1 MMHVNQTAVTQ
12 KPRSTFVMLIAL
24 GILGAATQSTIRADE
39 VSFNRDIRPLLSNT
53 CFRCHGF
60 DEATRESGLRLD
72 TAEGAASVLD
82 LQNPDASEL
91 WQRITSADPETVMPP
106 PDQAHQLKEDD
117 KQLIR
122 RWIESGAKYEQHWAF
137 TPIGKPDPPAETE
150 GHPAW
155 QANVIDRFLLQAMV
169 SRGLAPQPEADRET
183 LIRRVAFTLTGLPP
197 TLQQVDAFL
206 YDESPNAYE
215 KMVDRYLQSPHYGEE
230 MARHWLDVARY
241 GDTHGLHLDNVRT
254 IWPYRDWVVGAFNQ
268 NQPFDQ
274 FTIEQLAGDR
284 LENPTQSQLIATGFN
299 RCNVT
304 TSEGGA
310 IVDEFLFRYAVERA
324 TTTYQAWMGL
334 TGGCAVCHDHKYDP
348 ISAKEFYSLY
358 SFFYSAADPAMDGNR
373 NDTPPFISLPTPAQ
387 EIELSE
393 LKSIANYAAK
403 RVADTAA
410 TAAASWDQWY
420 EESNGSVADLW
431 LDDRLPTGASQNN
444 TSRNAEQWVAGDD
457 VAAPV
462 GLRALRMSY
471 GDMHDQTISGGV
483 VPRVIPETAELEVWG
498 HIDRLHPPAAIVLEL
513 STTLAGKKGTYR
525 YAWGDVV
532 SLGRG
537 NFDNPSNVR
546 VGDLPVPGAWT
557 KLVVPADSFAIDPG
571 AIVDSFK
578 LSQFGGVVMWDGI
591 GVRGSKLAATDPRS
605 SLANWI
611 AFGKGRDQP
620 GIAQPVAAALKTP
633 PAEGE
638 TLSDEVM
645 NQIREEFVRHIS
657 RDVPAEVERARADAD
672 RTAVNVLILEDSIP
686 GTMIFGELPTPRQAH
701 VMTRGQY
708 DAPAEAVEPATP
720 AFLPPLELAES
731 QKRLGRLDLAKWLVR
746 EDHPLTA
753 RVSVNRFW
761 QQIFGMGLV
770 ETADDFGMQG
780 SPPSHPELLDYI
792 AADFIQSDW
801 NVKQLIR
808 SFVTSAAFR
817 QSSQCTTEKLQADSA
832 NRFLSRGPR
841 IRLDAEQIRDASLAA
856 SGLINLK
863 IGGEGFW
870 GYQPPG
876 IWEPVGY
883 GNSNTRYY
891 LRDFGDNIYRRSLYS
906 FIKRTA
912 PPPFMSNFDAPNRE
926 LFCTRRERSNTPLQA
941 LQLMN
946 DVQHVEAARSLA
958 QQVLRLA
965 GSEPRE
971 RIDRMFRL
979 VAARYPDET
988 EQDELTAVLNRF
1000 LQRYANDA
1008 DAASKLITMGQSE
1021 PLTTVDA
1028 RELAAYTLLAN
1039 LILNLDESVTR
1050 N

>member
-1 MMHVNQTAVTQ
+1 MMHVSQNAFRQR
-12 KPRSTFVMLIAL
+12 PRTLVVMLIAVV
-24 GILGAATQSTIRADE
+24 ILGAADRSATLADE
-39 VSFNRDIRPLLSNT
+39 ISFNRDIRPLLSNV

-72 TAEGAASVLD
+72 TAEGAGSVLD
-82 LQNPDASEL
+82 LENPDASAL
-91 WQRITSADPETVMPP
+91 WQRITSTDPETVMPP
-106 PDQAHQLKEDD
+106 PAETHQLSDDD

-137 TPIGKPDPPAETE
+137 TPIAKPDPPSAAE
-150 GHPAW
+150 GNPAW
-155 QANVIDRFLLQAMV
+155 QKNPIDRFLLQVMT
-169 SRGLAPQPEADRET
+169 SRGLTPQPEADRET
-183 LIRRVAFTLTGLPP
+183 LVRRVAFTLTGLPP
-197 TLQQVDAFL
+197 TLQQVDTFL
-206 YDESPNAYE
+206 YDESPDAYE
-215 KMVDRYLQSPHYGEE
+215 AMVDRFLQSPHYGEE

-254 IWPYRDWVVGAFNQ
+254 IWPYRDWVVNAFNQ

-284 LENPTQSQLIATGFN
+284 LDNPTQSQLVATGFN

-324 TTTYQAWMGL
+324 STTYQAWMGL

-373 NDTPPFISLPTPAQ
+373 NDTPPFISLPTPEQ
-387 EIELSE
+387 EIELKH
-393 LKSIANYAAK
+393 LKAIEIAAAK
-403 RVADTAA
+403 RLGESS
-410 TAAASWDQWY
+410 TAAASQWEQWY
-420 EESNGSVADLW
+420 QESAGPVVDLW
-431 LDDRLPTGASQNN
+431 LDDMLPVGASQNN

-471 GDMHDQTISGGV
+471 GDMHDQTISGGI
-483 VPRVIPETAELEVWG
+483 VPRVIPESAELEVWV
-498 HIDRLHPPAAIVLEL
+498 HVDQLHPPAAIVMEL
-513 STTLAGKKGTYR
+513 STTLADKKGTYR
-525 YAWGDVV
+525 YAWGQVE

-537 NFDNPSNVR
+537 KFDNKNNVR
-546 VGDLPVPGAWT
+546 VGDLPRSGAWA
-557 KLVVPADSFAIDPG
+557 KLIVPADSVAIEPG
-571 AIVDSFK
+571 TIVDSIK
-578 LSQFGGVVMWDGI
+578 LSQFGGVVMWDGL
-591 GVRGSKLAATDPRS
+591 GVRGSKPAATDPRS

-611 AFGKGRDQP
+611 AYGKGRDQP

-638 TLSDEVM
+638 SIPDEVM
-645 NQIREEFVRHIS
+645 NQIRAEFVRHIA
-657 RDVPAEVERARADAD
+657 RDVPADVERAAADFNRAM
-672 RTAVNVLILEDSIP
+672 VNVRLLQDSIP
-686 GTMIFGELPTPRQAH
+686 GTMIFGELPSPRQAH

-708 DAPAEAVEPATP
+708 DAPAETVEPATP
-720 AFLPPLELAES
+720 AFLPPLELAEG
-731 QKRLGRLDLAKWLVR
+731 QTRLGRLDLAKWLVR

-753 RVSVNRFW
+753 RVTVNRFW
-761 QQIFGMGLV
+761 QQIFGIGLV

-780 SPPSHPELLDYI
+780 ASPSHPELLDFI
-792 AADFIQSDW
+792 AADFMQSGW
-801 NVKQLIR
+801 NVKQLMR

-817 QSSQCTTEKLQADSA
+817 QSSHCTTEKLEIDPA
-832 NRFLSRGPR
+832 NRLLSRGPR

-891 LRDFGDNIYRRSLYS
+891 LRDSGDQIYRRSLYS

-946 DVQHVEAARSLA
+946 DVQHVEAARALA

-965 GSEPRE
+965 GSVPSE
-971 RIDRMFRL
+971 RIDRMFRY
-979 VAARYPDET
+979 VVARYPNET
-988 EQDELTAVLNRF
+988 EREELSSVLNRF
-1000 LQRYANDA
+1000 VQRYANDA
-1008 DAASKLITMGQSE
+1008 DAATKLITMGQSE
-1021 PLTTVDA
+1021 PAKTIDA